1 MNTDF
6 PRNTEYGIRN
16 TVFVGLSGGVDS
28 AVSASLLKEEGYS
41 VVGAFIKIWRP
52 EFIDCPWQK
61 DRLDAMRV
69 CAALE
74 IPFKEI
80 DLSDEYKKTVIDD
93 MVANYA
99 RGITPNPDVLCN
111 RHIKFG
117 AFAKWAFSQ
126 GADFVATG
134 HYVRLRKSNM
144 LRGVDTNK
152 DQSYFLWQLTKKDL
166 ERALFPVGGYTKP
179 EVRAL
184 AQKFNLPV
192 AAKKDSQGL
201 CFVGDVTM
209 RDFLAH
215 YIPLTPGKVVSEH
228 GTVVGTHDGAALYT
242 LGERHGLHVSNKSAF
257 EVPQYV
263 CAIDTKTNTVTVSPE
278 REKAAR
284 QSVKLVDMIWI
295 IKPEGGKKYPAQA
308 RYREVPLSCTIE
320 ANTVHF
326 ERPHLAPPGQSLA
339 IYDGN
344 MLVGGGIIAA

>member
-1 MNTDF
+1 MS
-6 PRNTEYGIRN
+6 
-16 TVFVGLSGGVDS
+16 TVYVGLSGGVDS
-28 AVSASLLKEEGYS
+28 AVSAALLQQAGHS

-52 EFIDCPWQK
+52 EFIDCPWQR

-117 AFAKWAFSQ
+117 AFAKWAYAE

-134 HYVRLRKSNM
+134 HYAQNIDGRLE
-144 LRGVDTNK
+144 RGKDANK
-152 DQSYFLWQLTKKDL
+152 DQSYFLWQLTKEDL
-166 ERALFPVGGYTKP
+166 KRVLFPVGGYAKP
-179 EVRAL
+179 AVRAL
-184 AQKFNLPV
+184 AQKFGLPV

-215 YIPLTPGKVVSEH
+215 YLPLEKGRVLDERDAAI
-228 GTVVGTHDGAALYT
+228 GEHDGAALYT
-242 LGERHGLHVSNKSAF
+242 LGERHGFRILSKTAH
-257 EVPQYV
+257 ETPYYV
-263 CAIDTKTNTVTVSPE
+263 GIIDTNENTITVSIN

-284 QSVKLVDMIWI
+284 SSVSLIGMNWLVM
-295 IKPEGGKKYPAQA
+295 PHAGEKYTAQA
-308 RYREVPLSCTIE
+308 RYRETPVVCTI
-320 ANTVHF
+320 AGSTVTF
-326 ERPHLAPPGQSLA
+326 EKPHLAPAGQSLVVYA
-339 IYDGN
+339 GN
-344 MLVGGGIIAA
+344 EVVGGGIIAV